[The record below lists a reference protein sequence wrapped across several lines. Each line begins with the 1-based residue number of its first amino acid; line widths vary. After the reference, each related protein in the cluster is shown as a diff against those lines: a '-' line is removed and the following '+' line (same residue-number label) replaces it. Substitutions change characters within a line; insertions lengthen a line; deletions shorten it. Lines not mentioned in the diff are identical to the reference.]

1 MMGAELGNYK
11 TCVSARSTDKELLK
25 YAQDGGIVSQLF
37 AFALEEG
44 IIDGA
49 IVAANKEFA
58 AKYPSKVMADNSN
71 FDMIEPWRSI
81 PAIVNTKAELLAAAG
96 TKYNISPNM
105 AMIKEAT
112 RSFGLDKIGI
122 VGTPCQMQA
131 VRKGQL
137 YPVGLRD
144 VGDKIALAVGIFCM
158 ENSPYQ
164 SIIQLVED
172 HAAMKLESVKKMEI
186 GKGKFWVYGKRGQVV
201 QLPLK
206 VTHKYEQPGCKV
218 CLDYVASLADIS
230 TGSVGSPDGW
240 STVMVRSKI
249 GDSVW
254 AKAMAAGVFETQPI
268 EKVKPGLELVTKLA
282 NEKITKNQATLA
294 ARATFGVGKG
304 LRNPYL

>member
-1 MMGAELGNYK
+1 MGAELGKYK
-11 TCVSARSTDKELLK
+11 SCVSARTTNKEILK
-25 YAQDGGIVSQLF
+25 HAQDGGIVTSLF
-37 AFALEEG
+37 GFALDEG

-49 IVAANKEFA
+49 IVAATKEFA
-58 AKYPSKVMADNSN
+58 KAHPAKIMRDNSN
-71 FDMIEPWRSI
+71 WDMIEPWRPI

-96 TKYNISPNM
+96 TKYNISPNVSL
-105 AMIKEAT
+105 IKEAT

-137 YPVGLRD
+137 YPIGLRD
-144 VGDKIALAVGIFCM
+144 VGANIALAVGIFCM
-158 ENSPYQ
+158 ENFPYQ
-164 SIIQLVED
+164 SILQLVED

-206 VTHKYEQPGCKV
+206 ITHKYEQPGCHV
-218 CLDYVASLADIS
+218 CLDYVANLGDIS

-240 STVMVRSKI
+240 STVFVRSKI

-254 AKAMAAGVFETQPI
+254 AKAMAAGIFETQPI
-268 EKVKPGLELVTKLA
+268 EKVKPGLELVSKLA
-282 NEKITKNQATLA
+282 NEKITKNKATIE
-294 ARATFGVGKG
+294 ARKTFGVGKA
-304 LRNPYL
+304 LRNPYI

>member
-1 MMGAELGNYK
+1 MGAELGKYK
-11 TCVSARSTDKELLK
+11 SCVSARSTDKEILK
-25 YAQDGGIVSQLF
+25 HAQDGGIVTQLF
-37 AFALEEG
+37 GFALEEG

-58 AKYPSKVMADNSN
+58 AKYPSKCIQDNSN
-71 FDMIEPWRSI
+71 FDMIEPWRPF
-81 PAIVNTKAELLAAAG
+81 PAIVNTKAELIAAAG

-131 VRKGQL
+131 ARKAQL

-144 VGDKIALAVGIFCM
+144 VGANIALAVGIFCM
-158 ENSPYQ
+158 ENFPYQ
-164 SIIQLVED
+164 SILQLVED
-172 HAAMKLESVKKMEI
+172 HAAMKMESVRKMEI

-206 VTHKYEQPGCKV
+206 VTHKYEQPGCHV
-218 CLDYVASLADIS
+218 CLDYVANLADIS

-240 STVMVRSKI
+240 STIFVRSKI

-254 AKAMAAGVFETQPI
+254 AKAMAAGCFETQPI
-268 EKVKPGLELVTKLA
+268 EKVKPGLELVSKLA
-282 NEKITKNQATLA
+282 NEKITKNKNTLA